1 MDDREITIT
10 QALNQ
15 IQSWL
20 NAGEFEKVAQGCK
33 EILTL
38 EPSNQRALAL
48 MKQAEEKKFATAP
61 SAPLSPL
68 APSVPLPPPPPPT
81 ITPVNAVP
89 SSDPLIAHLQ
99 TAAENPRAEALKK
112 EKITHLLAM
121 IIPAVLVVII
131 GSGVLWYLSG
141 RQTDKIIKELVNE
154 TSEGDYLTQ
163 NEQRVAD
170 LTKMGQVLEKYKSE
184 KGAYPSVGQVD
195 LVMKDGLGQLPIDP
209 RQGDVDKSGKPYGY
223 IYAVYDSNRD
233 YIVSAIFE
241 DSKGYAYPWSR
252 GDSVSLYPDYRD
264 LSKNNVHV
272 IGGAAPEEEAP
283 KPKVKVRR

>member
-61 SAPLSPL
+61 SAPLS
-68 APSVPLPPPPPPT
+68 SPPAPT
-81 ITPVNAVP
+81 ITPVHEVP
-89 SSDPLIAHLQ
+89 SNDPLIANLQ
-99 TAAENPRAEALKK
+99 TAAESPRAEALKK

-121 IIPAVLVVII
+121 IIPAVLVVLI

-141 RQTDKIIKELVNE
+141 KQTDKIINELVNE
-154 TSEGDYLTQ
+154 TNEGDYLTQ

-184 KGAYPSVGQVD
+184 KGAYPSISQVD
-195 LVMKDGLGQLPIDP
+195 LVLKDGLGQIPIDP

-252 GDSVSLYPDYRD
+252 GDNVSLYPDYRD
-264 LSKNNVHV
+264 LSKNNVHA
-272 IGGAAPEEEAP
+272 ITGAVTEDEVEAP

>member
-33 EILTL
+33 EVLTL

-48 MKQAEEKKFATAP
+48 MKQAEEKKFASTAP
-61 SAPLSPL
+61 TAPL
-68 APSVPLPPPPPPT
+68 PT
-81 ITPVNAVP
+81 ITPVSAVP
-89 SSDPLIAHLQ
+89 SNDPLIAHLQ
-99 TAAENPRAEALKK
+99 TAESPRAEALKK

-131 GSGVLWYLSG
+131 GSGVLWYLSN

-154 TSEGDYLTQ
+154 TQEGDYLTQ

-170 LTKMGQVLEKYKSE
+170 LTQMGQVLEKYKTE
-184 KGAYPSVGQVD
+184 KGAYPSVSQVD
-195 LVMKDGLGQLPIDP
+195 LVLKDGLGRLPVDP
-209 RQGDVDKSGKPYGY
+209 RQGEVDKSGKPYGY

-264 LSKNNVHV
+264 LSKNNVHAITGDGKSAV
-272 IGGAAPEEEAP
+272 PEEEAP